1 MDYIENCLANTES
14 WKSAES
20 FGISF
25 STKLEQRLDLID
37 RAHMHVL
44 YSSSFISFLSS
55 SLKSIVARIVPSI
68 IYG

>member
-44 YSSSFISFLSS
+44 YSSSFISS

>member
-1 MDYIENCLANTES
+1 
-14 WKSAES
+14 
-20 FGISF
+20 
-25 STKLEQRLDLID
+25 
-37 RAHMHVL
+37 MHVL